1 MMFFI
6 SKVQV
11 KWMGSCPFHHR
22 HPDTY
27 TTLSHVLI
35 WSQWAYF
42 YRCHVWHQWCE
53 VPLIHIGGLWFSSNM
68 GASCLGYHKLANM
81 WRFDG
86 VVECLA
92 SKASITYA
100 RLETIMFHCGWC
112 FTRTPNIVINC
123 KLMFY
128 FFVTLPYVLVL
139 HYHGE
144 SITYYCSW

>member
-1 MMFFI
+1 
-6 SKVQV
+6 
-11 KWMGSCPFHHR
+11 
-22 HPDTY
+22 
-27 TTLSHVLI
+27 
-35 WSQWAYF
+35 
-42 YRCHVWHQWCE
+42 
-53 VPLIHIGGLWFSSNM
+53 
-68 GASCLGYHKLANM
+68 LANM